1 MKKRIIALI
10 IGVALL
16 LLCGFLTA
24 IGSLIG
30 AISSEGMG
38 GEAIFGDNVT
48 LRRDETIDNDLVVMG
63 GNFTMEEQSKVKG
76 DLALFGGNVESQ
88 GSIDG
93 DVAIFGGNLTLGS
106 KAKVSGDIAVIG
118 GNANVNEDALVTG
131 RIHTTGG
138 NLHRYKGGQK
148 DNSAVAENDSS
159 AKPTVSAN
167 PSHRQDD
174 DDDDDNDDDDDD
186 DGYSHYS
193 GGNWSDGQYHRDSGR
208 GFFGSIFHFVGN
220 LLGAAMMT
228 AVLVG
233 IAFLVATFVP
243 EQMKQVGDT
252 AADEW
257 LLSLGVGSATLFVS
271 ALLVVAICLLF
282 PVLIWFAVAVA
293 TLFGWIAI
301 GQLIGERVLIALEQ
315 PYSSFVA
322 STITGVVVLSIIMH
336 VPELL
341 GPLWCIGGLLALTA
355 VLVTFVV
362 MAIGLGAVILTR
374 FGTQS
379 YPTVSLTK
387 QPII

>member
-10 IGVALL
+10 IGVAVL

-63 GNFTMEEQSKVKG
+63 GNFTMEEQSEVKG
-76 DLALFGGNVESQ
+76 DLALFGGNVESD

-93 DVAIFGGNLTLGS
+93 DVAIFGGNLTLGA
-106 KAKVSGDIAVIG
+106 KARVSGDIAVIG
-118 GNANVNEDALVTG
+118 GNANVNEEALVAG

-138 NLHRYKGGQK
+138 NTHRYKTDQMG
-148 DNSAVAENDSS
+148 NSAVAENDSS
-159 AKPTVSAN
+159 ASPTVSAN
-167 PSHRQDD
+167 PSHRHDERD
-174 DDDDDNDDDDDD
+174 DDDDDND
-186 DGYSHYS
+186 GYSHYR
-193 GGNWSDGQYHRDSGR
+193 GENWSDKEYYRESGR
-208 GFFGSIFHFVGN
+208 GFFGSIFHFIGN
-220 LLGAAMMT
+220 LLGAVITT

-243 EQMKQVGDT
+243 EQMKEVGDT
-252 AADEW
+252 AAENW
-257 LLSLGVGSATLFVS
+257 LLSLGVGIATLFVS

-282 PVLIWFAVAVA
+282 PPLIWFAVAVA

-322 STITGVVVLSIIMH
+322 STLTGVAVLSIIMH
-336 VPELL
+336 IPDLL
-341 GPLWCIGGLLALTA
+341 GSLWCIGGLLSFTA
-355 VLVTFVV
+355 FLVTFGV
-362 MAIGLGAVILTR
+362 MATGLGAVILTR
-374 FGTQS
+374 FGTQP
-379 YPTVSLTK
+379 YETTVSLTK
-387 QPII
+387 